1 MSPDSSAPMKH
12 APSPGRDRG
21 GIAALWALRGYLKL
35 FRAQLIVMFAAAFS
49 AMSAATAI
57 PLFTKSVIDG
67 AIAHGVK
74 RLLIPLA
81 AATLGLSV
89 AEALMSLV
97 RRWIQAGAFSQMEKT
112 IRDDLYAHL
121 QKLSMCF
128 HVEWRSGQLLSRATT
143 DLSAIRRFAGFGL
156 IFLIT
161 NVVQF
166 FLVIILLIHLSWWL
180 GLTTAA
186 VYAPVVPVCLRF
198 EKRYRV
204 LSRRVQDQQGDLATQ
219 IEEAATG
226 IRVLKALGRGR
237 QAAAR
242 HAT

>member
-1 MSPDSSAPMKH
+1 M
-12 APSPGRDRG
+12 
-21 GIAALWALRGYLKL
+21 I
-35 FRAQLIVMFAAAFS
+35 IMFAVAVASVAAEI
-49 AMSAATAI
+49 AI
-57 PLFTKSVIDG
+57 PLLTKSVIDG

-74 RLLIPLA
+74 RLLIPLGLA
-81 AATLGLSV
+81 ALGLGV
-89 AEALMSLV
+89 AEGAANMI
-97 RRWIQAGAFSQMEKT
+97 RRWIQADAVAQIEKT

-121 QKLSMCF
+121 QRLHVSF
-128 HVEWRSGQLLSRATT
+128 HDAWQSGQLLSRATT
-143 DLSAIRRFAGFGL
+143 DLSTIRRFAGFGL
-156 IFLIT
+156 IFLVINT
-161 NVVQF
+161 GQF
-166 FLVIILLIHLSWWL
+166 FAVIVLLVRLNWWL

-186 VYAPVVPVCLRF
+186 VFTPVLPVCVRF